1 MGKKNINSR
10 ITKGLILIFVPV
22 FCVFFSAVN
31 AQTKA
36 QTTYN
41 FLNFY
46 PSARLGATNGT
57 AIAIKDY
64 ESTLAYQNPSL
75 LNSEMSEQISINYVN
90 YISDANY
97 GVIGYVSKEKKQGI
111 FSASLTYLNY
121 GKFTQTDETSA
132 ITGNFSASDYCLS
145 LGWGKKLNE
154 VISVGGNFKT
164 IYSAYETYRSF
175 GLAIDLAGHYQHPGK
190 LFSATV
196 LARNVGAQLKS
207 YSSSTRN
214 NLPLQTQAAI
224 AYKLEHVPLRFLI
237 MYDNIHNWKLYQP
250 DTTKSFDPIS
260 GQEIVAKSGFGKNLS
275 RHFSL
280 GAEFLISK
288 YFNLRFGYQIRRQQ
302 ELKMAEKA
310 GLIGFSAGVGFKLS
324 KFIVS
329 YGWGKYHFFGNS
341 NHISLIF
348 KPSDFHKKS

>member
-1 MGKKNINSR
+1 MRKINTHNL
-10 ITKGLILIFVPV
+10 IFKGLFLFITVA
-22 FCVFFSAVN
+22 FCLSFYTAHS
-31 AQTKA
+31 QTKA
-36 QTTYN
+36 RTTYN
-41 FLNFY
+41 FLNFL

-57 AIAIKDY
+57 AIAVKDY
-64 ESTLAYQNPSL
+64 ESTLAYQNPAL
-75 LNSEMSEQISINYVN
+75 LNAEMGGQISLNYVN

-97 GVIGYVSKEKKQGI
+97 GVIGYVAKERKQGV
-111 FSASLTYLNY
+111 FSASLSYLNY
-121 GKFTQTDETSA
+121 GKFTQTDETST

-145 LGWGKKLNE
+145 LGWGKQLNE

-214 NLPLQTQAAI
+214 NLPIQTQAAI
-224 AYKLEHVPLRFLI
+224 AYKLEHVPLRFLV

-260 GQEIVAKSGFGKNLS
+260 GQEIVSKSGFGKNLS

-302 ELKMAEKA
+302 ELKVAEKA

-324 KFIVS
+324 KFVFS

-348 KPSDFHKKS
+348 NPSDFRKKS

>member
-1 MGKKNINSR
+1 MKKRNTNYLVY
-10 ITKGLILIFVPV
+10 KVLFLPLIVV
-22 FCVFFSAVN
+22 FCFTFSPVKS
-31 AQTKA
+31 QTKA
-36 QTTYN
+36 RTTYN
-41 FLNFY
+41 FLNFL

-57 AIAIKDY
+57 SIAIRDY

-75 LNSEMSEQISINYVN
+75 LNTEMSGQVSLNYVN

-97 GVIGYVSKEKKQGI
+97 GVIGYVAKERKQGI

-121 GKFTQTDETSA
+121 GNFTQTDETSS
-132 ITGNFSASDYCLS
+132 ITGKFSASDYCLS
-145 LGWGKKLNE
+145 LGWGKQLNE

-175 GLAIDLAGHYQHPGK
+175 GLAIDIAGHYQHPGK

-196 LARNVGAQLKS
+196 LARNIGAQLKS
-207 YSSSTRN
+207 YSSTRD

-224 AYKLEHVPLRFLI
+224 AYKLEHVPLRFLV
-237 MYDNIHNWKLYQP
+237 MYDNIHNWKLVQA
-250 DTTKSFDPIS
+250 DSTKSFDPIS
-260 GQEIVAKSGFGKNLS
+260 GQEIISKSGFGKNLS

-288 YFNLRFGYQIRRQQ
+288 YFNLRFGYQVRKQQ
-302 ELKMAEKA
+302 ELKMEDKA

-324 KFIVS
+324 KFIFS

-341 NHISLIF
+341 NHLSLIF